1 MIQRNREMLAII
13 FVLCL
18 SGCHQVHCFFGIHLL
33 VCECARHEKAMYKL
47 PWRTI
52 WTKISWGRV
61 KPALSLS
68 ERSVRFKTRYAT
80 ARGHSRGFHV
90 SFDCCCIECT
100 IWPTTTG
107 RVSLL
112 SFSDYKRSGCVA
124 GIVCLLEHISSAR
137 FLLIFPVTSFPI
149 HRAHSETSACTKEFS
164 SKLVEN
170 SKHDA
175 EANVRMV
182 TVMGNNL
189 LLFFSSF
196 FLVCLS
202 VSWAVWPTNV
212 VCARDTFLAVL
223 LWCPFK
229 DLTNCASFM
238 FDGRRMCASKRSV
251 GNWNNNPYRAHF

>member
-189 LLFFSSF
+189 LLFFF
-196 FLVCLS
+196 F
-202 VSWAVWPTNV
+202 
-212 VCARDTFLAVL
+212 F
-223 LWCPFK
+223 F
-229 DLTNCASFM
+229 FGM
-238 FDGRRMCASKRSV
+238 FVR
-251 GNWNNNPYRAHF
+251 